1 MIQVRTSGG
10 DETTFT
16 TQIYFKD
23 IIPIE
28 FEDYVSKRA
37 TQFASVSKIHPGSG
51 SGHLKNGG
59 RLVQFTV
66 KLNIWSNNDDV
77 KLIVTTRK
85 VTHNNNSTHY
95 IRNFT
100 KIQDDIFDIS
110 IEFLA
115 PMFLLW
121 QCWLGLGPA
130 FPGSFLSEV
139 FVLLQ
144 HHIPAS
150 PLIVDPQLRL
160 CFNEHLRVG
169 GVALYAN
176 KINI

>member
-1 MIQVRTSGG
+1 MFDQNLISILKPTSQTLVIQVRTSGG

-66 KLNIWSNNDDV
+66 KLNI
-77 KLIVTTRK
+77 
-85 VTHNNNSTHY
+85 
-95 IRNFT
+95 
-100 KIQDDIFDIS
+100 
-110 IEFLA
+110 
-115 PMFLLW
+115 
-121 QCWLGLGPA
+121 
-130 FPGSFLSEV
+130 
-139 FVLLQ
+139 
-144 HHIPAS
+144 
-150 PLIVDPQLRL
+150 
-160 CFNEHLRVG
+160 
-169 GVALYAN
+169 
-176 KINI
+176 